1 MDRSSEMP
9 TTKEELETF
18 IKEYITNN
26 LSIGVYVDKCC
37 DDKRINVSVI
47 LGEEEIAYASEY
59 L

>member
-1 MDRSSEMP
+1 MP
-9 TTKEELETF
+9 TTKDELETF
-18 IKEYITNN
+18 IREYLTNN